1 MKTSSAANLTLAL
14 AVSYGA
20 PALALD
26 YESVPLHSFGIGLQP
41 CIVITKIRA
50 TEEAEKVNQAL
61 LIWSQGFI
69 SGINIGVSAATQ
81 GQAKPIPV
89 PKDETFVELMVQE
102 CSNRQDGTSFMSI
115 VTSMLAADAAKKGPQ

>member
-1 MKTSSAANLTLAL
+1 MKAIY
-14 AVSYGA
+14 AVCFTIVSLCYGS

-26 YESVPLHSFGIGLQP
+26 YNSVPFHSFGIGLQP
-41 CIVITKIRA
+41 CIVVTKIRA

-89 PKDETFVELMVQE
+89 PKDETFVELVAQE
-102 CSNRQDGTSFMSI
+102 CSNRQDGTTFMSV
-115 VTSMLAADAAKKGPQ
+115 VTSMLAENAARQGSQ